1 LNAGQSINTRAD
13 VKRFTSRYNFP
24 PTDSLGEEMYLG
36 AGADLEVD
44 TLLYAYS
51 HGFFPWYE
59 KAPILW
65 CSPPQRMILRAGEIR
80 INRSMRRHLKKT
92 PHTIKKDA
100 AFDEVIRNCA
110 HLREETWITPE
121 MISAYTRLFELG
133 WAHSWE
139 TYLDDRLVGGIYGV
153 VMGRAA
159 FLESTFH
166 LEANAGKEAFLAM
179 YEDLT
184 RSDAELFDFQVHSEI
199 AESFGAYE
207 VSRTLFEE
215 YLRRALA

>member
-1 LNAGQSINTRAD
+1 
-13 VKRFTSRYNFP
+13 
-24 PTDSLGEEMYLG
+24 MYLG

-65 CSPPQRMILRAGEIR
+65 CSPPHRMILRAGEIHL
-80 INRSMRRHLKKT
+80 NRSMRRFLKKSHYT
-92 PHTIKKDA
+92 LQKNT
-100 AFDEVIRNCA
+100 AFTEVIRLCA
-110 HLREETWITPE
+110 DLREETWITPE
-121 MISAYTRLFELG
+121 MIAAYTRLHDEG

-139 TYLDDRLVGGIYGV
+139 TFEGKRLVGGIYGV
-153 VMGRAA
+153 VLERAA

-166 LEANAGKEAFLAM
+166 LEDNAGKVAFVAM
-179 YEDLT
+179 YEELT
-184 RSDAELFDFQVHSEI
+184 QRGIDLFDFQVHSEI

-207 VSRTLFEE
+207 VERSEFER
-215 YLRRALA
+215 YLRRAIA